1 MKGKKIIMGVVMTMA
16 VMGTSLAVMAS
27 DANTAKKEPEQE
39 FQVSKEEMNRNSE
52 GNQKDSGRLTDI
64 L

>member
-27 DANTAKKEPEQE
+27 DTNTAKKEPEQE